1 MKFGMLDFSLGRDF
15 WNYRVGQL
23 ISLLGDSCSGIALA
37 WWILSKTGSASAMST
52 VLAPAM
58 VVRIF
63 LLPLMGPLGD
73 NFSRKKLI
81 VIADLWRFFFTGVLA
96 VMVLFDHFNLPLLV
110 TVFIFISIGSA
121 LFNAASGGI
130 VPQLVP
136 RESLQLASQQ
146 TQAINSF
153 AGIIGG
159 IIGGVAVSTIG
170 VLGAFLIDAF
180 SYLAAATLASMIRAN
195 TKPKRQESANGVLA
209 FVQWRNELVS
219 GFNILYKIPVLF
231 WICIVAMLMN
241 LALSPLGIILP
252 VLAKEGRNMPPWF
265 LGGLES
271 SISLGAIV
279 GAFTLST
286 IQRYIKSHLFLVMSI
301 AMMGVGVVLLPWVP
315 NVFLPLTVLFWI
327 GVASSWANIPLGTQI
342 SLSIPNSYLS
352 RIGSIMNFLCNG
364 ISPLGV
370 AGAGI
375 LISAMGLT
383 KSLTL
388 MGGGLVLL
396 TPLMLLI
403 PKFREFLGAG
413 EKEAGEFFA
422 KNYPEAF

>member
-180 SYLAAATLASMIRAN
+180 SYLAAATLASMI
-195 TKPKRQESANGVLA
+195 
-209 FVQWRNELVS
+209 
-219 GFNILYKIPVLF
+219 
-231 WICIVAMLMN
+231 
-241 LALSPLGIILP
+241 
-252 VLAKEGRNMPPWF
+252 
-265 LGGLES
+265 
-271 SISLGAIV
+271 
-279 GAFTLST
+279 
-286 IQRYIKSHLFLVMSI
+286 
-301 AMMGVGVVLLPWVP
+301 
-315 NVFLPLTVLFWI
+315 
-327 GVASSWANIPLGTQI
+327 
-342 SLSIPNSYLS
+342 
-352 RIGSIMNFLCNG
+352 
-364 ISPLGV
+364 
-370 AGAGI
+370 
-375 LISAMGLT
+375 
-383 KSLTL
+383 
-388 MGGGLVLL
+388 
-396 TPLMLLI
+396 
-403 PKFREFLGAG
+403 
-413 EKEAGEFFA
+413 
-422 KNYPEAF
+422 